1 MCVRYLLTDRPL
13 AGLTISP
20 VLGTIAGSRD
30 LSGRLGML
38 EVGADRRL
46 SFMQK
51 PGEACSLYVR
61 IPQCKYLD
69 FSLGLEDVGGGPR
82 GDSPGAEIVLRGRG
96 GGEISLRSGP
106 LAGAGET
113 WADYR
118 LDLSGLVGES
128 AAIVLKTTGTGGEV
142 GWSGFD
148 FVLEDCMVRV
158 AGEGY
163 EIDTRGS
170 GATLALRLMGPAGEH
185 SIGLARAGRAGGYES
200 RFVRFEPP
208 MGYDMVFV
216 EPGAPGKQV
225 LIRTGKGIDVVEAR
239 LINTPSDAS
248 LGWCPFYDGDMFIYE
263 NQAALPRGI
272 CVPRSL
278 FGEPGLSGGGPEMLE
293 ITRVLKDL
301 PARASGL
308 ASVRS
313 YETGRVVVDVVAEEA
328 SVLILQDTYYPGWR
342 ALVDGNRMPLLK
354 TDLGILALPVEEGEH
369 EVILEFKPRSFTLG
383 LGLSI
388 LGILLGV
395 LYGAKTKR

>member
-1 MCVRYLLTDRPL
+1 
-13 AGLTISP
+13 
-20 VLGTIAGSRD
+20 
-30 LSGRLGML
+30 
-38 EVGADRRL
+38 
-46 SFMQK
+46 MQE

-61 IPQCKYLD
+61 IPRCRYLD
-69 FSLGLEDVGGGPR
+69 FSLGLEDVGGGLG

-128 AAIVLKTTGTGGEV
+128 AAVVLRSTGTVGEV

-158 AGEGY
+158 AGGGY
-163 EIDTRGS
+163 EVDTGAS
-170 GATLALRLMGPAGEH
+170 GATLALRLKGPAGEH
-185 SIGLARAGRAGGYES
+185 AIGLARAGNTGGYEP

-208 MGYDMVFV
+208 VGYAVV
-216 EPGAPGKQV
+216 LAKPGAPGTQV
-225 LIRTGKGIDVVEAR
+225 LIRAGKGIEVVAAR
-239 LINTPSDAS
+239 LIHTSSDAS
-248 LGWCPFYDGDMFIYE
+248 LGWHPFYDGDMFIYE

-278 FGEPGLSGGGPEMLE
+278 FGEPGLSDGDPEMLE
-293 ITRVLKDL
+293 ITGVLKDL
-301 PARASGL
+301 PARLSGRV
-308 ASVRS
+308 SVRS
-313 YETGRVVVDVVAEEA
+313 YETGRVVMDVVAEEA

-342 ALVDGNRMPLLK
+342 AVADGNRLPLLK
-354 TDLGILALPVEEGEH
+354 TDLGILALPLEEGEH
-369 EVILEFKPRSFTLG
+369 EVIVEYKPRSFKLG
-383 LGLSI
+383 LGLSL